1 MNQDGTTAGI
11 TAPNPA
17 AQTEVI
23 ETAWK
28 DAGIAPE
35 TLSFI
40 EAHGT
45 GTKLEIRLNLTGFVK
60 HLKSIRQKNNF
71 VRLVL
76 LNRTSV
82 ICLKRQASL
91 G

>member
-45 GTKLEIRLNLTGFVK
+45 GTKLRRSG
-60 HLKSIRQKNNF
+60 
-71 VRLVL
+71 
-76 LNRTSV
+76 
-82 ICLKRQASL
+82 
-91 G
+91 